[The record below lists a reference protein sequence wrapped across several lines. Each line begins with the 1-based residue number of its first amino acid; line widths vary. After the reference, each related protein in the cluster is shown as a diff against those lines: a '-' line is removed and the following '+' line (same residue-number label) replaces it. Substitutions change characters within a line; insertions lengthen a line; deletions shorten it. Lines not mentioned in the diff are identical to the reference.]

1 MREVAMWSIALLV
14 STSTWS
20 EIEENWKLICQVFL
34 SYSTNSNLNFKCHH
48 AKLLSR
54 ISKITNDPNSTRA
67 INQSNK
73 ALSNTNDPF
82 LFGNEDELDDYDN
95 SRLNLDKNVKFNN
108 KRKSF
113 NSNLNSSYNNRST
126 IDEEEELNE
135 ANSPFKIELQAI
147 YCECLEASIRNDG
160 NLSSF
165 EKIKGARQWLSC
177 INQRCIPT
185 IPIWSNILLGLYD

>member
-135 ANSPFKIELQAI
+135 ANSPFKIELQAV
-147 YCECLEASIRNDG
+147 YYECLEASIRNDG
-160 NLSSF
+160 NLSSS
-165 EKIKGARQWLSC
+165 EKIKGARQWLSY

-185 IPIWSNILLGLYD
+185 IPI